1 MTKSIDIPL
10 QSYQLAKYAVQ
21 VPCYICGEGN
31 AFDGEFCR
39 HCFAPMAL
47 AHQANTQDVRPA
59 MIATLG
65 ASGVGKTVYLGMLM
79 DMLSR
84 ETDERRLQMLARG
97 AFSINLQQIT
107 ASALARCEFPDKTP
121 NEPDRWNW
129 VHCQVRDPKRKQPVE
144 LVMPDMA
151 GEAIME
157 EIDHPFTYH
166 GTRALLTKSA
176 GVMVLV
182 DGHKLQEGSLD
193 QDHFTTKL
201 LSYLRELDPHPR
213 RGWPA
218 RPIAVVFTKA
228 DQCDNCFDDPSL
240 FAERYASRLWQQC
253 QQRFTSHRFF
263 AAGVAGACAPR
274 TQYDGTR
281 VNVPL
286 RIEPRGITEPFAWLV
301 EQMKIG

>member
-1 MTKSIDIPL
+1 
-10 QSYQLAKYAVQ
+10 
-21 VPCYICGEGN
+21 
-31 AFDGEFCR
+31 
-39 HCFAPMAL
+39 
-47 AHQANTQDVRPA
+47 
-59 MIATLG
+59 
-65 ASGVGKTVYLGMLM
+65 
-79 DMLSR
+79 
-84 ETDERRLQMLARG
+84 
-97 AFSINLQQIT
+97 
-107 ASALARCEFPDKTP
+107 
-121 NEPDRWNW
+121 
-129 VHCQVRDPKRKQPVE
+129 
-144 LVMPDMA
+144 MA